1 MEKTLDFNS
10 IKRHYLNII
19 LNDEKK
25 TKLQIMAPTKKLLDM
40 VIEVLPKL
48 DEAAPDEDELAAL
61 YNTAATA
68 MKRNRK
74 GIQVTPEE
82 LEEIL
87 DLEDLV
93 NFYKSYVD
101 WLTELAQSKN

>member
-10 IKRHYLNII
+10 IERHYLNIT
-19 LNDEKK
+19 LNNESK
-25 TKLQIMAPTKKLLDM
+25 TKLQIMTPSKKLLDM
-40 VIEVLPKL
+40 VLKALPKL

-61 YNTAATA
+61 YNTAALM

-87 DLEDLV
+87 DLDDLII
-93 NFYKSYVD
+93 FYKSYVD
-101 WLTELAQSKN
+101 WLNKIAQSKN